1 MHDRGGSGLRCGA
14 VSGALGVQA
23 ISPAPH
29 LARPPCPRRVE
40 HNGRDDRIAIEPDDM
55 EGFFGPVLDGVVDL
69 ARWAGQA
76 AGVGRELLTRS

>member
-1 MHDRGGSGLRCGA
+1 MIAAAAASVVAR
-14 VSGALGVQA
+14 SGALAEQA
-23 ISPAPH
+23 ISPAPY
-29 LARPPCPRRVE
+29 LAPPPLRRVE

-76 AGVGRELLTRS
+76 AGWRPELLIRS